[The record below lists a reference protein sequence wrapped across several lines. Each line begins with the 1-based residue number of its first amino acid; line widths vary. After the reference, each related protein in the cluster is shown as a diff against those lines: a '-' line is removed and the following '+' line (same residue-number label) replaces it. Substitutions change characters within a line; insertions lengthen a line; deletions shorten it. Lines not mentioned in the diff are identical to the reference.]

1 MSTPA
6 AWYVKTKSGSAGPF
20 TMEQLKATVDA
31 EKLPRT
37 AMLSQLQNGPWMPAG
52 DFRQLFPEK
61 EFTAEDLRPGDLVPD
76 SVKKMSMTVYSAI
89 GKAMTETTGLLVE
102 SSESIKEKQRLMT
115 LEREKK
121 EQEKNARIRLLEQN
135 RERYF
140 SEPDTPPPPSYPDNV
155 RVIERHI
162 YHSQPMNIQQVVNVN
177 ANASSNHPRLWNR
190 DLAVFLSLICPG
202 LGQLYKGNGASALFW
217 FVATIGCYVVSFP
230 AFVPIA
236 VLLHFFCILGAASGS
251 EYR

>member
-61 EFTAEDLRPGDLVPD
+61 EFTAEDLRPSDLVPD
-76 SVKKMSMTVYSAI
+76 AVKKMSMTVYSSV
-89 GKAMTETTGLLVE
+89 GKVATGTTGLINKSV
-102 SSESIKEKQRLMT
+102 ESIKENQRLKT
-115 LEREKK
+115 LERDEK
-121 EQEKNARIRLLEQN
+121 EREKNAKIRLLEQN
-135 RERYF
+135 RDAYL
-140 SEPDTPPPPSYPDNV
+140 SQPDPQPQPSYPDNV

-177 ANASSNHPRLWNR
+177 ANNMPKHWNR
-190 DLAVFLSLICPG
+190 DVAVFLSLICPG
-202 LGQLYKGNGASALFW
+202 LGQMYKGQFANGLLW
-217 FVATIGCYVVSFP
+217 FLITVGCYVTSIPLGIF
-230 AFVPIA
+230 I
-236 VLLHFFCILGAASGS
+236 HFCCIIGAASGS